1 MFRSQ
6 VQILSPQRITP
17 DSLAIGSFLF
27 PKTRTPADLSPSAVL
42 PSPSDRRSAFFR
54 HLPAPFLS
62 ATCLH
67 LPPTFLLLVLPF
79 CRLLGGFLYISCL
92 SVSPA
97 FCNLRRGS
105 SEPCRGGASG
115 RLMGGGSL
123 LPLPGCLRWIFR
135 PLETP
140 LETSSRNFIE
150 PS

>member
-115 RLMGGGSL
+115 RLIGACPLPLRGVWGGSSCL
-123 LPLPGCLRWIFR
+123 LKPPHG
-135 PLETP
+135 
-140 LETSSRNFIE
+140 TSLWNFIE